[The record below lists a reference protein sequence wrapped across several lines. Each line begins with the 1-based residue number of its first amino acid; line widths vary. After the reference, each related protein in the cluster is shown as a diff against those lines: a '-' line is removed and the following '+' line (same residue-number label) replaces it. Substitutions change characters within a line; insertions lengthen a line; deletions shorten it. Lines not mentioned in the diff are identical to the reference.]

1 MGPASLTPRSILLL
15 LIVAVGCGG
24 VPDDPGARIFPPK
37 GVIRGT
43 VSYRGPH
50 PCSRAGHIVGNAIIL
65 VFDRRSPPPP
75 TGFASEA
82 VNFAD
87 VTGDALFGNEPR
99 YTGSDLYCPVESGIT
114 DTISASAP
122 FVVAPIDGG
131 SYELHA
137 FFDYTGNFLPEF
149 TIRDLPEQGD
159 IGGGDVDTVD
169 ALEPVNAG
177 NPNYLPDFL
186 PIDVGVPQLPSA
198 STIPDFVIP
207 DEGFVADNVSVTIG
221 APLASTRP
229 YFYAQGVQTS
239 FDLGAM
245 TLASTIGQSSSEP
258 AGGTVGI
265 GGATETD
272 PNSLPILTIPQ
283 DIGVLAPPLNVSQ
296 SSSYYFESQFPHI
309 RLAWGVPVGE
319 LAAATGSP
327 FNMQVAPF
335 GQGPEGDGLLVW
347 QSATLDPNTQ
357 QYVPQDIAEGSV
369 PRLWPQVVLTKLAP
383 SSMASPA
390 GPIVVILGITLLAS
404 QDAEQPDSLYGTAA
418 AESGGFS
425 FRPDDGPSRTFPS
438 GPSDGGDPPQ
448 RNLLSFSDEPRDDPT
463 PASADGGERRP
474 RLLEFPLH
482 PERRARPVRRAA
494 RLLRN
499 AGFACGRRCD
509 RLPADRPLFN
519 RRRLPGWSGLD
530 RAKRGRGVLRDRR
543 AHGLF
548 RAQLYADAAAGALLP
563 GDPRRRRSR
572 RRERSDI
579 LSGQSVACS
588 MSGESVT
595 RCPC

>member
-207 DEGFVADNVSVTIG
+207 NEGFVADNVSVTIG

-418 AESGGFS
+418 AESGGSLFDPTTG
-425 FRPDDGPSRTFPS
+425 RPALFPQDHLTVVIRPSAICFPS
-438 GPSDGGDPPQ
+438 PTSPGT
-448 RNLLSFSDEPRDDPT
+448 LLLPRPT
-463 PASADGGERRP
+463 AASADLDCSNSP
-474 RLLEFPLH
+474 CIP
-482 PERRARPVRRAA
+482 
-494 RLLRN
+494 
-499 AGFACGRRCD
+499 
-509 RLPADRPLFN
+509 
-519 RRRLPGWSGLD
+519 SG
-530 RAKRGRGVLRDRR
+530 V
-543 AHGLF
+543 
-548 RAQLYADAAAGALLP
+548 P
-563 GDPRRRRSR
+563 
-572 RRERSDI
+572 
-579 LSGQSVACS
+579 GQSVVPPDFSAMLGLHVAGAATACLPTGRYS
-588 MSGESVT
+588 IGVVYPDGQAWTVPNEAGVCSGTEGPTDYSALSCTLMPRPVLYSQGT
-595 RCPC
+595 RAVVEVVAASDPTYCQANPLPAACLGSP